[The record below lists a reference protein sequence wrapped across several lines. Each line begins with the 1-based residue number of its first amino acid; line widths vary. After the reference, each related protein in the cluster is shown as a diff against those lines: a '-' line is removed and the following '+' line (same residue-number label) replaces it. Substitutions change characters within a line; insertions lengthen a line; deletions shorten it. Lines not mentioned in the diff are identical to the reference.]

1 LSVLLPYAGALHS
14 SDDRD
19 TVRLRLLTLGLV
31 TSLTTMGLL
40 PATALAASEPAAGTI
55 AERAAARAHAA
66 LVDAQALFTPHAH
79 RAGAPGRGRDATMV
93 LLDLARQADRLATPT
108 LRRQARAV
116 LARPTDG
123 SGPTGGI
130 EPPDYGAAAA
140 HRVCGAHVC
149 VHWVE
154 SGDHRTDP
162 TDTDANGVPDQ
173 VDRTLAAMEH
183 VYGVE
188 VTDMGYRAPL
198 PDSSAPDNGGDGLL
212 DVYLA
217 DIGTQGLYG
226 YCTSDQPD
234 LGAVRR
240 TYAYCVLDNDY
251 SPAQFGT
258 RNTPLQ
264 DLRVTAAHE
273 FFHAVQYAYSW
284 NRAAWL
290 MEGTAAWMEDEVY
303 DQVDDNRQY
312 LAVSPL
318 TYPNASLS
326 SFDYG
331 AWIFWR
337 FLSEWTGPGASEDPT
352 VVRDVWTRAAGVSA
366 VSALNSVLAAR
377 GTSFATAFRTFGVW
391 ERNPRLHFSEGG
403 AYHPVRTAKS
413 FALGP
418 VHRRT
423 GAWVAQLDHMS
434 RDVVRFTPGSRLRGT
449 WRLRVQ
455 LDMAKTSRGSAA
467 QVLVHH
473 RDGSVDVHVVRLS
486 SAGDAVRHYK
496 FSRSHVS
503 SIDLDLVNAS
513 TSSGDDYRPEV
524 FSARVER

>member
-1 LSVLLPYAGALHS
+1 MGAVGS
-14 SDDRD
+14 TWAVSD
-19 TVRLRLLTLGLV
+19 VHGH
-31 TSLTTMGLL
+31 
-40 PATALAASEPAAGTI
+40 LA
-55 AERAAARAHAA
+55 
-66 LVDAQALFTPHAH
+66 DF
-79 RAGAPGRGRDATMV
+79 
-93 LLDLARQADRLATPT
+93 
-108 LRRQARAV
+108 RAV
-116 LARPTDG
+116 LSQAGLVDG
-123 SGPTGGI
+123 
-130 EPPDYGAAAA
+130 D
-140 HRVCGAHVC
+140 R
-149 VHWVE
+149 WV
-154 SGDHRTDP
+154 G
-162 TDTDANGVPDQ
+162 
-173 VDRTLAAMEH
+173 
-183 VYGVE
+183 
-188 VTDMGYRAPL
+188 
-198 PDSSAPDNGGDGLL
+198 GGDGESHLWILGDLVDRGPDGIGVVRLVRQLQQQAPAHVHMLL
-212 DVYLA
+212 GNHEALM
-217 DIGTQGLYG
+217 
-226 YCTSDQPD
+226 
-234 LGAVRR
+234 LGEK
-240 TYAYCVLDNDY
+240 LF
-251 SPAQFGT
+251 PGT
-258 RNTPLQ
+258 R
-264 DLRVTAAHE
+264 
-273 FFHAVQYAYSW
+273 
-284 NRAAWL
+284 
-290 MEGTAAWMEDEVY
+290 
-303 DQVDDNRQY
+303 
-312 LAVSPL
+312 
-318 TYPNASLS
+318 
-326 SFDYG
+326 FDYG